1 MSDLKLVAEWVQ
13 KAEGDFQTATRM
25 MRWRKNHQKVR
36 IFIRDKLGLKQGV
49 MKKNRCHF
57 PA

>member
-1 MSDLKLVAEWVQ
+1 
-13 KAEGDFQTATRM
+13 
-25 MRWRKNHQKVR
+25 VR